1 MKKIMKKI
9 QVAQEKQLPNEIK
22 GLFYTSHLA
31 APKWGKVLRL
41 VYSGATRGHDAHPG
55 IGATLLHNGMSFV
68 RRFTDYRL
76 LRIIMVKGHL

>member
-22 GLFYTSHLA
+22 GLFYTSHLD

-41 VYSGATRGHDAHPG
+41 VYSVATRGQDAHP
-55 IGATLLHNGMSFV
+55 
-68 RRFTDYRL
+68 
-76 LRIIMVKGHL
+76 